1 MRLDDNET
9 RISGARRADVTGDGA
24 WEPSCRG
31 FGREFGIA
39 KILKMR
45 QLHTRQGCNQ
55 VDAGLDKSGKN
66 VARAAAEGRFPM
78 R

>member
-1 MRLDDNET
+1 MTTKPAFPAL
-9 RISGARRADVTGDGA
+9 GAPMLPATAHGS
-24 WEPSCRG
+24 PHCRG
-31 FGREFGIA
+31 FGIA

-55 VDAGLDKSGKN
+55 VDAGIDTTGKN
-66 VARAAAEGRFPM
+66 AARAAAEGRFPV